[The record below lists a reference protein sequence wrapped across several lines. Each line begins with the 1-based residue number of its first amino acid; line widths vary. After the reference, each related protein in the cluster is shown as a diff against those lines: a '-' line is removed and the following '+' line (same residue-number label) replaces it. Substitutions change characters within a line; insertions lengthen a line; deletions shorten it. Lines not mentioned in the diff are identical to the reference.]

1 MVGPLSLSE
10 NNKIVFKKYECI
22 LGPWSKI
29 LLQPHFCC
37 KIISRFSTLDIHL
50 LKIIYHQFLLL
61 MIAAA
66 CLYLCLYMEQ
76 DRSQRYSSRSCCII
90 LPTQEHK
97 PINLNMNLSRPQ
109 NNISISPVWGV
120 QMQRVGAVVNC
131 HVNSAP
137 FLHGTSP
144 QLHADLAAG
153 VQRDSVTH
161 SVTRDTSLQIRSQR
175 NVTILITYSSQC
187 ILPPLERNRYHVSI
201 LMYSLTRSL
210 TADIFGQIIV
220 IFPM

>member
-10 NNKIVFKKYECI
+10 NNKIVFEKYECI

-66 CLYLCLYMEQ
+66 CLYVCLYMEQ
-76 DRSQRYSSRSCCII
+76 DRSQRCSSRSCCII

-109 NNISISPVWGV
+109 NNISISPVWVFRCRGWG
-120 QMQRVGAVVNC
+120 QW
-131 HVNSAP
+131 
-137 FLHGTSP
+137 
-144 QLHADLAAG
+144 
-153 VQRDSVTH
+153 
-161 SVTRDTSLQIRSQR
+161 
-175 NVTILITYSSQC
+175 LIVML
-187 ILPPLERNRYHVSI
+187 ILPPSFMGHLHSCMQTWQLVS
-201 LMYSLTRSL
+201 SV
-210 TADIFGQIIV
+210 TASHTA
-220 IFPM
+220 